1 MTHAQTRTPRDEN
14 LEIEPLRSLPDALSF
29 RIARLAA
36 INERMAGQ
44 IFRSEFG
51 ISLNE
56 WRVIGITGALQ
67 PVTFSA
73 IRELLYFDKGQLS
86 RVIRSLSDRGLIISA
101 TSPSDARQIELR
113 LSETGEAIHREALE
127 FTAKRNAIMAEVLTT
142 EERSEFRRLLDKL
155 VTHNAQKLEEK
166 LAR

>member
-1 MTHAQTRTPRDEN
+1 MTLAGYHTPPAEN
-14 LEIEPLRSLPDALSF
+14 VEIEPLQSLLDALSF

-51 ISLNE
+51 ISLND

-73 IRELLYFDKGQLS
+73 VRELLYFDKGQLS
-86 RVIRSLSDRGLIISA
+86 RVIRSLSDRNLIVSN
-101 TSPSDARQIELR
+101 TSSSDARQIELR
-113 LSETGEAIHREALE
+113 LTEAGETVHREALR
-127 FTAKRNAIMAEVLTT
+127 FTAKRNAIMTSVFTAD
-142 EERSEFRRLLDKL
+142 ERSEFRRLIDKL
-155 VTHNAQKLEEK
+155 VTHNVEKLEK
-166 LAR
+166 SRAK

>member
-1 MTHAQTRTPRDEN
+1 MTQAEARAQLAESM
-14 LEIEPLRSLPDALSF
+14 EVEPLRSLLDALSF

-73 IRELLYFDKGQLS
+73 VRELLYFDKGQLS
-86 RVIRSLSDRGLIISA
+86 RVIRSLSDRGLIISE

-113 LSETGEAIHREALE
+113 LSEDGEAIHREALE
-127 FTAKRNAIMAEVLTT
+127 FTAKRNAIMADVLTT

-155 VTHNAQKLEEK
+155 VTHNAEKLEEK
-166 LAR
+166 GAR